1 MTEPGQTRG
10 EALSWQPSLFD
21 IGDGHCDMSFDGL
34 VRHRLDERTW
44 VDYVP
49 GWLHGHDRLFDLL
62 LRTGDWLQRQR
73 VMYDQ
78 LVDEPRLVA
87 GWPEGSTVDR
97 TPPEL
102 ERIRRTLGVRYGVE
116 FDSILANLYRDGR
129 DSVAWHRDTVR
140 KRLRNPVVATVSLGA
155 RRRFLLRPYGGG
167 GTAMRFAPG
176 EGDLVVMG
184 GACQH
189 EWEHTVPKEG
199 PRTRQAGGARMSI
212 TLRHSRPAQ
221 PPASGP

>member
-1 MTEPGQTRG
+1 VTAPPY
-10 EALSWQPSLFD
+10 AYSWQPSLFVP
-21 IGDGHCDMSFDGL
+21 GDGYPDLSFDGM
-34 VRHRLDERTW
+34 VRHHLNERTW

-49 GWLHGHDRLFDLL
+49 GWLHGHDRLFDQLL
-62 LRTGDWLQRQR
+62 DAGDWLQRQR

-78 LVDEPRLVA
+78 IVDEPRLSAA
-87 GWPEGSTVDR
+87 GPAGLPAGPAAGR
-97 TPPEL
+97 TPPEV
-102 ERIRRTLGVRYGVE
+102 ERIRRTLAARYRVD
-116 FDSILANLYRDGR
+116 FDSILMNLYRDGR

-140 KRLRNPVVATVSLGA
+140 KRLENPVVATVSLGA

-167 GTAMRFAPG
+167 AIALRLVPG

-199 PRTRQAGGARMSI
+199 ARTCLAGGARISV

-221 PPASGP
+221 PPASAR